1 MKTKQPIKK
10 RWSITAKEALIG
22 LGIVVIHFCLW
33 FGFAYGL
40 GSGPPSEYQYIV
52 GLPAWFFF
60 SCIVVPIFIIILV
73 SLAVR
78 FFFTDISLEEEEEKR

>member
-1 MKTKQPIKK
+1 MNEQSPVKK

-22 LGIVVIHFCLW
+22 TAVVILHFCLW

-40 GSGPPSEYQYIV
+40 GSGPPEEYQYIA

-60 SCIVVPIFIIILV
+60 SCVIVPIFIIILV
-73 SLAVR
+73 ALAVR
-78 FFFTDISLEEEEEKR
+78 FFFTDISLEEEEEKK